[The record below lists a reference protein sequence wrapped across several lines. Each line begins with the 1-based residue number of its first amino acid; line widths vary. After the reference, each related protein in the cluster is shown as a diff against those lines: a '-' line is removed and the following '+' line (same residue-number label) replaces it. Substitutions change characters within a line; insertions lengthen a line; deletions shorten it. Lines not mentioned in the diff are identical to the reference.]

1 MGIFFS
7 VCLVNI
13 SFLGKQINIHGILT
27 PLPMVYR
34 TPYPWYLDPSA
45 YLLIR
50 NEGVQFSIREGAI
63 YHG

>member
-1 MGIFFS
+1 
-7 VCLVNI
+7 
-13 SFLGKQINIHGILT
+13 
-27 PLPMVYR
+27 MVYR
-34 TPYPWYLDPSA
+34 TPYPWYFDPSG